1 MSSMLNRLYTKA
13 MDNAYEILLLL
24 AVVTILS
31 FFIYRYFRGSDGTW
45 TKKKYYEQI
54 EIREPV
60 ETYKPNTINQ
70 PYQEV
75 KVSNDSI
82 GETECRRVLSKIFNR
97 PFLKARPDFL
107 RNPVT
112 GNNFNLE
119 LDCYDESLKLAVEY
133 NGRQHYDFIPYFH
146 KNNDRFLNQKYRDDM
161 KRRMCKDMGITLI
174 EVPFTVDV
182 KEIENFLVN
191 ELRKT
196 GYL

>member
-1 MSSMLNRLYTKA
+1 MIKSIFNKIYTITIN
-13 MDNAYEILLLL
+13 NAYEILIFGSIVFLVIIAL
-24 AVVTILS
+24 
-31 FFIYRYFRGSDGTW
+31 YKYFRGQDGTW

-54 EIREPV
+54 EIQEPKDERINSTFVPPHV
-60 ETYKPNTINQ
+60 EK
-70 PYQEV
+70 
-75 KVSNDSI
+75 KDSS
-82 GETECRRVLSKIFNR
+82 GETECRKVLSTIFNK

-112 GNNFNLE
+112 GNSFNLE

-161 KRRMCKDMGITLI
+161 KRRMCKDNDITLI
-174 EVPFTVDV
+174 EVPFTV
-182 KEIENFLVN
+182 EIKNIEEFIRK